1 MKTLEKKKV
10 LVTGAAKGIGRG
22 IAICM
27 AKAGADMIV
36 HYNSTPGEAAFLVE
50 ELRKEGSDAWAWR
63 ADISNDK
70 QLFDLFLEIKKRWG
84 RLDAAVNNAGWDPG
98 FVPLEKIDSE
108 FYYKL
113 TDINVKGTLFCCLE
127 EMKLMKDNGGSII
140 NIGSVQQETTVPGR
154 TLYAMSKGAIHA
166 LTGELALEGGPM
178 NIRVNNIAPG
188 YIEVERMMKNQDYDA
203 ETIGHSIPIGR
214 VGRPED
220 IGNIAVF
227 LASDESSFINGHTLT
242 ADGGVHRKL
251 ARNSK

>member
-1 MKTLEKKKV
+1 MKTLKGKKI

-27 AKAGADMIV
+27 AGAGADVIV
-36 HYNSTPGEAAFLVE
+36 HYNAAPDEAAILVA
-50 ELRKEGSDAWAWR
+50 ELRKRGSDAWSWH
-63 ADISNDK
+63 ADISDDA
-70 QLFDLFLEIKKRWG
+70 QRDDLFAEIRKRWG

-98 FVPLEKIDSE
+98 FIPLEKIDTQ

-113 TDINVKGTLFCCLE
+113 TDINIKGTLFCCLE

-140 NIGSVQQETTVPGR
+140 NIGSVQQDTSVPGR

-166 LTGELALEGGPM
+166 LSGQLALEAGPM
-178 NIRVNNIAPG
+178 NIRINNIAPG

-203 ETIGHSIPIGR
+203 NEIRRSIPAGR
-214 VGRPED
+214 VGKPED
-220 IGNIAVF
+220 IGNIAAF
-227 LASDESSFINGHTLT
+227 LASDASSFINGHSLL

-251 ARNSK
+251 ARLE